1 MGLDN
6 TASLFYFHA
15 QAETVHWTVSL
26 PKARIILN
34 RFHIIQHLR
43 RAMMTTRIAIMKSF
57 DKKPLPYR
65 AMKNHWRILHKDN
78 RKLSDKAF
86 FLFTN
91 FQANLNTS

>member
-65 AMKNHWRILHKDN
+65 ASYEESLAD
-78 RKLSDKAF
+78 SPQGQP
-86 FLFTN
+86 
-91 FQANLNTS
+91 QAL